1 MQVSV
6 PSDKLLVEGAFV
18 SIKKITAM
26 AIAGLVAISAVA
38 AFAQDAF
45 VAPATPEAAV
55 AARLAV
61 MKEDG
66 GMMRQL
72 GSLTGAEAIAGLNTI
87 LTNYTHIPDLFP
99 EGSIV
104 GESKALP
111 AIWDNWGA
119 FVAIVETGKTAA
131 AAGIAAAEAGD
142 AAAYATAL
150 QTLGGTC
157 GACHQ
162 QFRG

>member
-1 MQVSV
+1 M
-6 PSDKLLVEGAFV
+6 LVEGALM
-18 SIKKITAM
+18 SIKKTTAM
-26 AIAGLVAISAVA
+26 AIAGLLTMGVVA

-55 AARLAV
+55 AARIAV

-66 GMMRQL
+66 GLMRQL
-72 GSLTGAEAIAGLNTI
+72 GNLTGAEAVAGLNTV
-87 LTNYTHIPDLFP
+87 LTNYTHMPDLFP
-99 EGSIV
+99 EDSIV

-111 AIWDNWGA
+111 AIWEKWDT
-119 FVAIVETGKTAA
+119 FVAIIETGKTAA
-131 AAGIAAAEAGD
+131 AAGIAAAEASD
-142 AAAYATAL
+142 AAAYGAAL

>member
-1 MQVSV
+1 M
-6 PSDKLLVEGAFV
+6 
-18 SIKKITAM
+18 SIKKISAM
-26 AIAGLVAISAVA
+26 AIAGLMITGVVA

-45 VAPATPEAAV
+45 VAPATPEEAV
-55 AARLAV
+55 TARKAL
-61 MKEDG
+61 MREDG
-66 GMMRQL
+66 GILRGAAGL
-72 GSLTGAEAIAGLNTI
+72 AGAEAVSAMQTI
-87 LTNYTHIPDLFP
+87 QTNFSHIPALFP

-111 AIWDNWGA
+111 AIWEKWDT
-119 FVAIVETGKTAA
+119 FVAIIETGKTAA

-142 AAAYATAL
+142 AAAYGAAL

>member
-1 MQVSV
+1 M
-6 PSDKLLVEGAFV
+6 L
-18 SIKKITAM
+18 IRKITAM
-26 AIAGLVAISAVA
+26 AIAGLLTVSAVA

-45 VAPATPEAAV
+45 VAPATPEEAV
-55 AARLAV
+55 AARIAV

-66 GMMRQL
+66 GLMRQL
-72 GSLTGAEAIAGLNTI
+72 GSLTGAEAVAGLNI
-87 LTNYTHIPDLFP
+87 VLTNYTHMPDLFP

-111 AIWDNWGA
+111 AIWDNWDA
-119 FVAIVETGKTAA
+119 FVAIIETGKTAA

>member
-1 MQVSV
+1 M
-6 PSDKLLVEGAFV
+6 
-18 SIKKITAM
+18 SINKISAV
-26 AIAGLVAISAVA
+26 AIAGLMTLGVVA

-45 VAPATPEAAV
+45 VAPATPEEAV
-55 AARLAV
+55 AARIAL

-66 GMMRQL
+66 GLLRSA
-72 GSLTGAEAIAGLNTI
+72 GNLTGAEAVAAMQTLKD
-87 LTNYTHIPDLFP
+87 NYSHIPALFP

-111 AIWDNWGA
+111 AIWENWDA
-119 FVAIVETGKTAA
+119 FVAIAKTGEDAA
-131 AAGIAAAEAGD
+131 AAGLAAAEAGD
-142 AAAYATAL
+142 ATAYAAAL
-150 QTLGGTC
+150 QAIGGTC

>member
-1 MQVSV
+1 M
-6 PSDKLLVEGAFV
+6 
-18 SIKKITAM
+18 SIRKITAM
-26 AIAGLVAISAVA
+26 AIAGLLTVSAVA

-45 VAPATPEAAV
+45 VAPATPEEAV
-55 AARLAV
+55 AARIAV

-66 GMMRQL
+66 GLMRQL
-72 GSLTGAEAIAGLNTI
+72 GSLTGAEAVAGLNTV
-87 LTNYTHIPDLFP
+87 LTNYTHMPDLFP

-111 AIWDNWGA
+111 AIWDNWDA
-119 FVAIVETGKTAA
+119 FVAIIETGKTAA
-131 AAGIAAAEAGD
+131 TAGIAAAETGD
-142 AAAYATAL
+142 AAAYATSL